1 MQIQNAAITGSFT
14 YNGIDLSSV
23 TGSTSN
29 ITSLNAITASILS
42 TTASLNTASGSAI
55 TRLGAL
61 EVTSGSNITRLSA
74 LETASGSAITRLGA
88 LEVTSGSNITRLS
101 ALETA
106 SGSAI
111 TRLGSIEVV
120 TGSNITRLNS
130 IETVTGSNITR
141 LSSLEAKTGSYATT
155 GSNTFV
161 DGQYLSSSFNPT
173 GFSTTASLY
182 TDGGLRVTKDAY
194 ISGTLYL
201 NNVTVFGTQSV
212 AYISSSQLNIGTNL
226 ITVNTDTPSIRF
238 GGLAVYDSGST
249 GLTGSILWDSTNNH
263 WVYSNPSG
271 SSYSGGMFISGPRT
285 STLGSETGTTSCMLL
300 AGQGGDHLT
309 SSMIYHSSTMTCFY
323 SNAVIDSS
331 GIGYFNRCL
340 TIGSLTGSGYRL
352 EVISPSCT
360 TGYVNVFYG
369 LHTGNNT
376 FTIRQFGANHPS
388 AAAVNQIGVLNAE
401 QHLHLVTDD
410 QACIDTGTSTRG
422 IFIKSGG
429 RVGIGM
435 QSPSEKLE
443 ICGALKIN
451 GVLCSTSLSANSTY
465 IDQTGGTARL
475 LSYGPNSTTR
485 GAITFFQASSTNAC
499 QFTGLTLDT
508 SGNATFEGCVGI
520 KCSTPSYTL
529 DVNGTGRFSGIAY
542 FNQQINVGTSTLASN
557 ADIGLLTNT
566 GNWYVSNVQASHYF
580 QIYDAQTAAIRLLIN
595 TTGDLTLGGTS
606 GVGVGALYAGA
617 ATFSGNVTVAKSDAV
632 NDVLL
637 KVQQTANFTAGG
649 LALVANNDGG
659 AGYNFIYSS
668 TNGGTEHWR
677 IGGLGTTS
685 TLSIQTGGATRLTI
699 ASTGISSFSC
709 QACAPRITINSGTSG
724 IIDLGQI
731 GTGGVA
737 NQIVGGQYSGYAY
750 VGKLSFNVGTWGV
763 GSDYGPTEQMRI
775 EVQGADTKKS
785 QITMAPYGGS
795 IISCGNSYFC
805 GSTYGIMGFGEK
817 VMDKICYIMTTS
829 GTICVPL
836 DGLTY
841 ASFPTRAIYLY
852 GTLLDNDAAHYAHML
867 YFYRN
872 DYGGLQTSTI
882 SQASLVHPSTAGQP
896 YTFTVN
902 DPVGIGKGN
911 CTLLLRFTSPG
922 AGVAPGSYCTKMRI
936 VVYNVPGL

>member
-14 YNGIDLSSV
+14 YNGVDISSI

-55 TRLGAL
+55 TRLSAL

-101 ALETA
+101 SIESTTGSLNTA

-111 TRLGSIEVV
+111 TRLSSIE
-120 TGSNITRLNS
+120 S
-130 IETVTGSNITR
+130 
-141 LSSLEAKTGSYATT
+141 KTGSYATT

-182 TDGGLRVTKDAY
+182 TDGGLRVTRDAY

-249 GLTGSILWDSTNNH
+249 GLTGSILWDSQNNH

-271 SSYSGGMFISGPRT
+271 STYSGGMFISGPRT
-285 STLGSETGTTSCMLL
+285 STLGSETGTTSCMLM
-300 AGQGGDHLT
+300 AGQGGDHIT
-309 SSMIYHSSTMTCFY
+309 SSMIYHSSTVTCFY
-323 SNAVIDSS
+323 SNATIDSS
-331 GIGYFNRCL
+331 GIGYFNGCL
-340 TIGSLTGSGYRL
+340 TVGSLTGSGYRL
-352 EVISPSCT
+352 EGINPSCT
-360 TGYVNVFYG
+360 TGYVDLFYG

-376 FTIRQFGANHPS
+376 ITIKQFGASHPS

-401 QHLHLVTDD
+401 QHLYLVTDD
-410 QACIDTGTSTRG
+410 LATINAGTSTRG

-451 GVLCSTSLSANSTY
+451 GQLCSTGISSNSTY
-465 IDQTGGTARL
+465 IDQVSGTARL

-485 GAITFFQASSTNAC
+485 GSIAFFQASSTNAC
-499 QFTGLTLDT
+499 QFTSLTLDP
-508 SGNATFEGCVGI
+508 SGNAIFGGNVGI
-520 KCSTPSYTL
+520 GCSDPGYKL
-529 DVNGTGRFSGIAY
+529 DISSSGCIVNIETVGTYNNGTNLRIYRLQDNNNSIGKALHVCIRNSGSPDNVTMYGLYLDASVGGGNNNKAY
-542 FNQQINVGTSTLASN
+542 GLYSERGTTVFGATSGYVGIGATNPNAPLHVCNSTTITNISIENTNASGYAVYQAKTTCAAYTWQWGSWN
-557 ADIGLLTNT
+557 DGTYRIG
-566 GNWYVSNVQASHYF
+566 Q
-580 QIYDAQTAAIRLLIN
+580 
-595 TTGDLTLGGTS
+595 S
-606 GVGVGALYAGA
+606 GVGDYI
-617 ATFSGNVTVAKSDAV
+617 TVA
-632 NDVLL
+632 
-637 KVQQTANFTAGG
+637 
-649 LALVANNDGG
+649 
-659 AGYNFIYSS
+659 
-668 TNGGTEHWR
+668 
-677 IGGLGTTS
+677 
-685 TLSIQTGGATRLTI
+685 
-699 ASTGISSFSC
+699 ASGISKFLC
-709 QACAPRITINSGTSG
+709 QVCAPRITINSGTSG

-731 GTGGVA
+731 DTGGVA

-750 VGKLSFNVGTWGV
+750 VGKLSFNVGTWGA

-795 IISCGNSYFC
+795 IISCGDSYFC
-805 GSTYGIMGFGEK
+805 GSTYGIMGFGCK
-817 VMDKICYIMTTS
+817 VFDKVCYVMTTS
-829 GTICVPL
+829 GTICLPL
-836 DGLTY
+836 DGLGY
-841 ASFPTRAIYLY
+841 GSGPTRAIYIY
-852 GTLLDNDAAHYAHML
+852 GTLLGNDSLQYAHL
-867 YFYRN
+867 VYFYRN
-872 DYGGLQTSTI
+872 DYGGLM
-882 SQASLVHPSTAGQP
+882 QASIAQASCAHPSTAGQT
-896 YTFTVN
+896 YTYTVN
-902 DPVGIGKGN
+902 DPGGLGKSN
-911 CTLLLRFTSPG
+911 CTVNLRLTSSG
-922 AGVAPGSYCTKMRI
+922 AGVAPGSYCTQMRI
-936 VVYNVPGL
+936 VVYNIPG